1 MYWTELG
8 EVAKIERAYMDGE
21 GRQILIG
28 FGLVQ
33 PNGLTIDIAEQRL
46 YWCDTAADVILYA
59 NVGPSGLQSIV
70 TLESESSS
78 LVQPF
83 ALTVSS
89 TSVFWSDLDTT
100 AVYATHKL
108 HGTDDDMGLFFTV
121 YDASGSTPRGL
132 EVVSYDRQPTGE
144 IETLLLKH
152 ACP

>member
-8 EVAKIERAYMDGE
+8 AVAKIERAYMDGT

-46 YWCDTAADVILYA
+46 YWCDTAADVISYA
-59 NVGPSGLQSIV
+59 VVDSTGIQNIV
-70 TLESESSS
+70 NLESESSS

-89 TSVFWSDLDTT
+89 TSVFWSDWNTNS
-100 AVYATHKL
+100 VYATHKL
-108 HGTDDDMGLFFTV
+108 HGTDDDAGLFFTV
-121 YDASGSTPRGL
+121 YAASGSTPRGL
-132 EVVSYDRQPTGE
+132 EVVSYDRQPTS
-144 IETLLLKH
+144 ETENLFLKCV
-152 ACP
+152 CP

>member
-132 EVVSYDRQPTGE
+132 EVVSYDRQPIGE